1 MGVII
6 IKLIY
11 FFIIMSIRSQTIRS
25 LTDAFPDDLP
35 ELEPLSSGIK
45 SNSSGFFSYLASIQ
59 WTTWL
64 IIILIMAL
72 LGINIFLYLAKGTE
86 IATYIVENLFAPILK
101 WFGYNVA
108 ATVKTTIDVGATG
121 TQAAID
127 IVSETTKGAVT
138 GAVAGAKAGIENTR
152 KDPTATIAEGSHE
165 GVPVQNAIQQSGSK
179 ISWEND
185 NLEKA
190 LSHAQYTGNINP
202 DDSLSSIQSSSNKGG
217 WCFIGEQSG
226 IRACAEVG
234 VNDLCMSGDVFP
246 TRDICMN
253 PNLRT

>member
-35 ELEPLSSGIK
+35 DLEPLSSNVK
-45 SNSSGFFSYLASIQ
+45 SNSGGVFSYLLNIQ

-72 LGINIFLYLAKGTE
+72 LGINVFFYLAKGTE
-86 IATYIVENLFAPILK
+86 FATYIVENIFAPILK
-101 WFGYNVA
+101 LFGYSVA
-108 ATVKTTIDVGATG
+108 ETAKSTIDVSAAG

-127 IVSETTKGAVT
+127 IVSGTAKGAVA
-138 GAVAGAKAGIENTR
+138 GAVAGAKAGIEKSR
-152 KDPTATIAEGSHE
+152 KDPTASISEGSHE
-165 GVPVQNAIQQSGSK
+165 GVPVQNAIQQSGSN

-190 LSHAQYTGNINP
+190 LSHAQYGRNVNP

-226 IRACAEVG
+226 IRACAELG
-234 VNDLCMSGDVFP
+234 VNDLCMSGDIFP
-246 TRDICMN
+246 TRDVCMN
-253 PNLRT
+253 PNLRA